1 MLKFNIIIGYLKK
14 TTSTDSSS
22 KKLGSIACTTAFYSW
37 FSWCKISY
45 GANKMETKKN
55 IIIHP

>member
-1 MLKFNIIIGYLKK
+1 MLKFNIIIGYLKN
-14 TTSTDSSS
+14 DNHRQQQQ
-22 KKLGSIACTTAFYSW
+22 KLGSIACTTAFYSW
-37 FSWCKISY
+37 FWCKISY